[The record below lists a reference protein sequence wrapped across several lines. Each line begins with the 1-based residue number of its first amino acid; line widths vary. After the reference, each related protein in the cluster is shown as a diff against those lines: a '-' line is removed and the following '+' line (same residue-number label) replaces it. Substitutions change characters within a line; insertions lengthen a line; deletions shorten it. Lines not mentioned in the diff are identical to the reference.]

1 MFFYTYI
8 KTYLEFNA
16 AFKSLHSDITILIS
30 YFFGCLCAKSKL
42 IETLTEYVNGR
53 NFKLR
58 GFISKVIDSVTF

>member
-1 MFFYTYI
+1 MFIYTYI

-42 IETLTEYVNGR
+42 IEKQNM
-53 NFKLR
+53 
-58 GFISKVIDSVTF
+58 